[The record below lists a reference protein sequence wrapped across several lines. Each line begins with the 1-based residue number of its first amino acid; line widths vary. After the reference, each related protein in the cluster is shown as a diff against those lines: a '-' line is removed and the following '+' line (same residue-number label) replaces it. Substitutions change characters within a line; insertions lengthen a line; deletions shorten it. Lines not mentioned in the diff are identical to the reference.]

1 MGLLRRAELAPMNER
16 SVELDL
22 YRERQSVKV
31 VDRDATAP
39 RTEPTLKREV
49 SLLSELTFDQQI
61 SSFWGALSSSAFTPR
76 LIEYIWVA
84 DRCIQLNAQQVS
96 SMPLKFNPGSPS
108 SFEPAWLANPDPA
121 WYPNGLAD
129 ALHAAVDDYYRN
141 GDIFLY
147 MTADY
152 ATGLPLMWTVLPASA
167 VGVTYSEKTGR
178 REFDIAGT
186 DLETDRVVQ
195 ISRNPR
201 PGSLRGTSALR
212 AYAQIMDASSAATIA
227 AKNQSTTLPPAVLES
242 LRKIDKDQA
251 KALQAQFR
259 EGAGDRLPGEPIIM
273 GPDLKLAGTNLGF
286 TAKDLQMIEGQEFNA
301 RVLASSCGVPV
312 FLLNLVLAG
321 GLTYQNPAMLGEF
334 WWRTELHAT
343 CARFARALSA
353 RMLPRGST
361 VYFDPSHLT
370 QPLTDQTNL
379 EESPAD
385 NASPANLDNVQPLR
399 PTVEAMM

>member
-1 MGLLRRAELAPMNER
+1 MNER
-16 SVELDL
+16 SVELEL
-22 YRERQSVKV
+22 YSERQTVKV
-31 VDRDATAP
+31 VDRNATA
-39 RTEPTLKREV
+39 TSTLKREV
-49 SLLSELTFDQQI
+49 SLLSEIPFEQQV
-61 SSFWGALSSSAFTPR
+61 SNFWAQLNSTVFTPR
-76 LIEYIWVA
+76 LIDYIWVA

-96 SMPLKFNPGSPS
+96 TMPLKFNPGSPS

-121 WYPNGLAD
+121 WYPNGIAD
-129 ALHAAVDDYYRN
+129 ALHAAVDDFYRH

-147 MTADY
+147 MTSDY
-152 ATGLPLMWTVLPASA
+152 ATGLPLAWTVLPASQ

-178 REFDIAGT
+178 RAFDIGGEE
-186 DLETDRVVQ
+186 LEPDRVVQ

-227 AKNQSTTLPPAVLES
+227 AKNQSTTLPPAVLRV
-242 LRKIDKDQA
+242 LRKIDEDQA
-251 KALQAQFR
+251 KKLQAQFR
-259 EGAGDRLPGEPIIM
+259 EGASERRPGEPIIM
-273 GPDLKLAGTNLGF
+273 PPDLELAGTNLGF

-312 FLLNLVLAG
+312 FLVNLVLTG
-321 GLTYQNPAMLGEF
+321 GLVYQNPAMLGEF

-343 CARFARALSA
+343 CARFARALSS

-385 NASPANLDNVQPLR
+385 NASPANLANVQPLR
-399 PTVEAMM
+399 PTPVEAMV

>member
-1 MGLLRRAELAPMNER
+1 MNLLPW
-16 SVELDL
+16 
-22 YRERQSVKV
+22 
-31 VDRDATAP
+31 
-39 RTEPTLKREV
+39 RTPKPDTLKREV
-49 SLLSELTFDQQI
+49 SLLNELTFDQQI
-61 SSFWGALSSSAFTPR
+61 GAFWKTLTSSAFTPR
-76 LIEYIWVA
+76 LIDFIWVA
-84 DRCIQLNAQQVS
+84 DRCIQLNAQQVA

-147 MTADY
+147 MTSDY
-152 ATGLPLMWTVLPASA
+152 ATGLPLAWTVLPARDM
-167 VGVTYSEKTGR
+167 GVTFNEDTGR
-178 REFDIAGT
+178 RAYDIAGT
-186 DLETDRVVQ
+186 DLDPHRVVQ

-201 PGSLRGTSALR
+201 PGALRGTSALR
-212 AYAQIMDASSAATIA
+212 SYAQIMDASTAATIA
-227 AKNQSTTLPPAVLES
+227 AKNQTTNLPPAVLKA

-259 EGAGDRLPGEPIIM
+259 DGASERLPGEPIIM
-273 GPDLKLAGTNLGF
+273 PPDLELAGTNLGF

-301 RVLASSCGVPV
+301 RILASSCGVPV

-385 NASPANLDNVQPLR
+385 NASPTNLDNVEPLR
-399 PTVEAMM
+399 PIVEAI